1 MFQNI
6 IDPSFIF
13 RLIAVLVGLV
23 IHEFAHALAADLLGD
38 PTAKQAGR
46 VTLNPIAHLDPIG
59 LIMILFAPIGWAKP
73 TPVNIGRLRHPRSG
87 AMLVALAGPVSNLLI
102 ALICLL
108 LLGVFGLWT
117 SIGFLPQLLEWAV
130 LVNVF
135 LFVFNLIPIP
145 PLDGS
150 RVLSN
155 LLPLRL
161 ERRYRVLEA
170 YGPFILLLFVL
181 IAPLRD
187 NVLYPLLYGSL
198 TLILHLFGTPGMQ
211 F

>member
-1 MFQNI
+1 
-6 IDPSFIF
+6 
-13 RLIAVLVGLV
+13 
-23 IHEFAHALAADLLGD
+23 
-38 PTAKQAGR
+38 
-46 VTLNPIAHLDPIG
+46 
-59 LIMILFAPIGWAKP
+59 
-73 TPVNIGRLRHPRSG
+73 
-87 AMLVALAGPVSNLLI
+87 MLVALAGPVSNLLI

-117 SIGFLPQLLEWAV
+117 STGFLPQLLEWAV